1 MFRFELSNELMV
13 CHEFMS
19 EHRSTLRHRML
30 KAGKIEF
37 GSSAI
42 DCVVRNVSETGAAL
56 EVESPV
62 GIPERFDLFVSQDR
76 SRRPAHVVWRKARR
90 IGIRFD

>member
-1 MFRFELSNELMV
+1 
-13 CHEFMS
+13 
-19 EHRSTLRHRML
+19 ML

-42 DCVVRNVSETGAAL
+42 DCIVRNLSETGAAL
-56 EVESPV
+56 EIESPIGV
-62 GIPERFDLFVSQDR
+62 PERFELFVPQDR
-76 SRRPAHVVWRKARR
+76 SRRPADVVWRKERR

>member
-1 MFRFELSNELMV
+1 MNEY
-13 CHEFMS
+13 
-19 EHRSTLRHRML
+19 HRSVTRHRML

-37 GSSAI
+37 GSSVI

-56 EVESPV
+56 DVESPV
-62 GIPERFDLFVSQDR
+62 GIPERFNLFVHQDR
-76 SRRPAHVVWRKARR
+76 SRRPAHVVWRKERR

>member
-1 MFRFELSNELMV
+1 
-13 CHEFMS
+13 MS
-19 EHRSTLRHRML
+19 EDRNAVRHRML

-56 EVESPV
+56 EVESPI
-62 GIPERFDLFVSQDR
+62 GIPERFELSVAQDR
-76 SRRPAHVVWRKARR
+76 SRRPAHVVWRKERR